1 MKSRTTI
8 KYFIILV
15 IGVIVLLNIIANR
28 FFFRLDFT
36 DDNRYTLSKS
46 TKDILKDLQQ
56 PVTITAYFSKKL
68 PPDREIIR
76 RDFKDMLIEYSSASK
91 NMLVYEFV
99 DPAKEQKIEQEALQ
113 AGIIPQNIP
122 SREKN
127 EIKFQKGFM
136 GAYIQ
141 MGEESEVIPVIESA
155 IGMEYNLTT
164 AIKKI
169 SIQDKPMVGI
179 LQGHGEPPLQ
189 QLYDVVTA
197 MEILYKVE
205 PVTLTDSTS
214 ELDKYETLAIVAP
227 TDSFPDSH
235 LAQLDAFMKRGGNLF
250 IAINRVGTSD
260 DRQFGQ
266 PVNTGLE
273 TWLSRMGI
281 DVNNNYIVDVQ
292 CPTVTLQ
299 SQREGY
305 ISIQPVQFFYIPVI
319 NNFEDHPVSSGLEQ
333 VMLEFA
339 SSINFAGDSS
349 VSYIPLARTSE
360 NSGTKPTYSIYDVAG
375 KQWSE
380 SDFPLSG
387 LTVAAALEGN
397 IGGRGYSR
405 MIVVGDGDF
414 PQGGGQSGQT
424 NPDNVSLMANSI
436 DWLSDDTGLI
446 ELRTKGA
453 TSRPIDELEDGKI
466 TFLKYMN
473 FLLPLLLIIIYGIYR
488 TQRKQTLRIKRM
500 EEGYV

>member
-1 MKSRTTI
+1 MRSRTTI
-8 KYFIILV
+8 KYYILLV
-15 IGVIVLLNIIANR
+15 LGVIVLLNIISNR

-36 DDNRYTLSKS
+36 EDNRYTLSKS
-46 TKDILKDLQQ
+46 TKNVLRNLQQ

-68 PPDREIIR
+68 PPDHEIIR
-76 RDFKDMLIEYSSASK
+76 RDFKDMLIEYSSVAK
-91 NMLVYEFV
+91 NMLVYEFI
-99 DPAKEQKIEQEALQ
+99 DPAKDQKIEQEALQ
-113 AGIIPQNIP
+113 AGIIPKNIP

-155 IGMEYNLTT
+155 VGMEYNLTT

-169 SIQDKPMVGI
+169 SILDKPLVGI

-197 MEILYKVE
+197 LEILYKVE
-205 PVTLTDSTS
+205 TVTLTDSTS
-214 ELDKYETLAIVAP
+214 ELDRYGTLAIVAP
-227 TDSFPDSH
+227 TDSFPNDD
-235 LAQLDAFMKRGGNLF
+235 LEQLDAFMKRGGNLF
-250 IAINRVGTSD
+250 VAINRVGTSD
-260 DRQFGQ
+260 DRQNGK

-273 TWLSRMGI
+273 SWLSKIGI
-281 DVNNNYIVDVQ
+281 DVNNNYVVDAQ

-299 SQREGY
+299 SQRGGY
-305 ISIQPVQFFYIPVI
+305 ISIQPVQFFYIPII
-319 NNFEDHPVSSGLEQ
+319 NNFMDHPVSSGLEQ

-349 VSYIPLARTSE
+349 VTYIPLAKTSE
-360 NSGTKPTYSIYDVAG
+360 KSGTKSSYSIYDLAG
-375 KQWSE
+375 RQWSE
-380 SDFPLSG
+380 SDFPISG

-397 IGGRGYSR
+397 IAGSGYSR
-405 MIVVGDGDF
+405 MIVIGDGDF
-414 PQGGGQSGQT
+414 PLGGGQGNQT
-424 NPDNVSLMANSI
+424 NPDNISLMANSI

-453 TSRPIDELEDGKI
+453 TSRPVDELEDGRI
-466 TFLKYMN
+466 TFLKYLN

-488 TQRKQTLRIKRM
+488 TQRKQTLKIKRM